1 MNIGPVDVEI
11 ISLRNRQRINKKH
24 RQNISP
30 PSAAPCAARSVG
42 LTKFI
47 EKPLPK
53 LQTLTFDVQKEV
65 EARGAVGSDGNSH
78 VVSADVAMQHPL
90 SKVAAAD
97 CPGFGG
103 CTDRHCGV
111 DLTRGVLASASA
123 GVRSLVHKCNRRS
136 KNLDKRPHRRG
147 ASPNCLFVSGRAS
160 RPPPNTGF
168 IVPTRVHITSGTA
181 IGSAVLARLTVVE
194 LTV

>member
-1 MNIGPVDVEI
+1 M
-11 ISLRNRQRINKKH
+11 
-24 RQNISP
+24 
-30 PSAAPCAARSVG
+30 
-42 LTKFI
+42 
-47 EKPLPK
+47 
-53 LQTLTFDVQKEV
+53 QKEV
-65 EARGAVGSDGNSH
+65 EASGAVGSDGNSH
-78 VVSADVAMQHPL
+78 VVSAGVAMQHPL

-136 KNLDKRPHRRG
+136 KNFDERPHRRG

-168 IVPTRVHITSGTA
+168 FVPTRVHITSGTA
-181 IGSAVLARLTVVE
+181 IGSAVLVRLTVVE